1 MRCLQKNKVKFYYAL
16 YKSKSEVKDEFGNSI
31 IGEYEVKYEK
41 PQIAYAN
48 ISAAQGKVNTRQFG
62 ESLNYNKTIALN
74 DTAINEYSILW
85 IDTMPT
91 IKTDGTTDTPHDYV
105 VTAIAQSLNGVSI
118 AVKKVNVSA

>member
-16 YKSKSEVKDEFGNSI
+16 YKSKSEVKDEYGNSI

-62 ESLNYNKTIALN
+62 ESLDYNKTIALN

-105 VTAIAQSLNGVSI
+105 VTAIAKSLNGVSI